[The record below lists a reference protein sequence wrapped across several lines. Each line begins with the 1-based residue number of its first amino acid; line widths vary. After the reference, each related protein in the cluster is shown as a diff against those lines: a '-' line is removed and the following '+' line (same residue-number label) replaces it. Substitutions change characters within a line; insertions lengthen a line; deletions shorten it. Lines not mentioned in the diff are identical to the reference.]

1 MDAMLSQEEVD
12 LLLKGV
18 TNEPDEIP
26 DQKNEF
32 PDGVRPYN
40 LATQERI
47 VRGRMPTLEMINDR
61 FNRLLKQEMFALLRR
76 NVEISRQ
83 MLTITKYG
91 DFIRSLVV
99 PSNFNLIFVNPLV
112 GQALIVLDPSLVFMC
127 VDTLFGG
134 DGRFTMRIE
143 GRDFT
148 ETEQRIIQRII
159 DIIFDCYT
167 KCWEPVYPVEFV
179 YQRSEMHTQFVN
191 IATPNEPVITA
202 SFMLDAGEAGG
213 GKMHICFPYTMLEPL
228 REILTSSMQG
238 ESISGSNRWMHQL
251 SHEIQA
257 AELEM
262 VVDLGSVRLRMDD
275 IVKMKLGDII
285 PFEVPE
291 TVIAKINGVPVSEC
305 SFGTMNGHRAL
316 RIKNMLSINDTEA
329 THAIVK
335 EAQYGG

>member
-1 MDAMLSQEEVD
+1 MDAMLSQDEVD

-18 TNEPDEIP
+18 TNEPDDLP
-26 DQKNEF
+26 DQGNEY

-61 FNRLLKQEMFALLRR
+61 FNRLLKQEMFGLLRR
-76 NVEISRQ
+76 NIEISRQ
-83 MLTITKYG
+83 MLNVTKYG
-91 DFIRSLVV
+91 DFIRGLVV
-99 PSNFNLIFVNPLV
+99 PSNFNLIYVKPLV

-134 DGRFTMRIE
+134 DGRFTMRVE

-159 DIIFDCYT
+159 DLIFDCYT

-179 YQRSEMHTQFVN
+179 FQRSEMHTQFVN

-202 SFMLDAGEAGG
+202 SFTLDAGEAGG

-228 REILTSSMQG
+228 REILASSMQG
-238 ESISGSNRWMHQL
+238 ESITGSNRWMNQL
-251 SHEIQA
+251 SHQIRA
-257 AELEM
+257 AELEIIA
-262 VVDLGSVRLRMDD
+262 DLGSVRLRMED
-275 IVKMKLGDII
+275 IVNMKIGDII
-285 PFEVPE
+285 PFDVPE
-291 TVIAKINGVPVSEC
+291 IIIAKINGVPVSEC
-305 SFGTMNGHRAL
+305 SYGTFNGHRAI
-316 RIKNMLSINDTEA
+316 RIQNMLSINDIEA
-329 THAIVK
+329 THAIVQ
-335 EAQYGG
+335 EAKYGN

>member
-1 MDAMLSQEEVD
+1 MDTMLSQEEVD

-18 TNEPDEIP
+18 TNEPDEIQ
-26 DQKNEF
+26 DQTDEF

-61 FNRLLKQEMFALLRR
+61 FNRLLKQEMFVLLRR

-83 MLTITKYG
+83 MLSITKYG

-99 PSNFNLIFVNPLV
+99 PSNFNLIYVNPLV

-134 DGRFTMRIE
+134 DGRFIMRIE

-148 ETEQRIIQRII
+148 ETEQRIIKRII
-159 DIIFDCYT
+159 DIIFDCYS

-191 IATPNEPVITA
+191 IATPNEPVVIA

-238 ESISGSNRWMHQL
+238 ETLGSNRWMNQL

-257 AELEM
+257 AELDM
-262 VVDLGSVRLRMDD
+262 VVDLGSIRLRMDD
-275 IVKMKLGDII
+275 IVKMKVGDII
-285 PFEVPE
+285 PFDVPD
-291 TVIAKINGVPVSEC
+291 TVIARINGVPVSEC
-305 SFGTMNGHRAL
+305 GFGTSKGHRAL